1 MPYLEQNIAVGF
13 PGVGAASL
21 PSAVELKSQ

>member
-13 PGVGAASL
+13 PGVEAASL
-21 PSAVELKSQ
+21 PSAVGLRLQ